1 MFRDNALHRK
11 PSTLYATT
19 VLVVVLTIVLGANY
33 IYKAPIQPMF
43 LIAWLFVYPAC
54 MNLGYSL
61 KEIDSGVMESCKK
74 GFGAVLIMM
83 AVGAIISTW
92 IAAGTVPAIIYYGLQ
107 IISPKIFLLTTFILC
122 SMVSLACGTSWGTM
136 GTAGIAMFAVGASL
150 GIPAPLTVGAI
161 VSGSYLGDMISPM
174 SDSTNVVSAAVGAN
188 LITHCKQLAYIAA
201 PVSIITSLAYYV
213 VGLRFAVDTFDNSY
227 IVAVSNAISSQ
238 FNLGFVAFL
247 PMIFLLWLLMTKKPA
262 MLSMIASALLGCFVA
277 VLYQGLP
284 STSAIQVF
292 WTGFNISTGN
302 TFIDT
307 LLNRGGVQSM
317 FAPACLMFYAFGMIG
332 AFNTVG
338 ILDAIIE
345 PIVRKIKTV
354 VQLTAASQIISIIG
368 NMMGTNTFSLLMTGS
383 IMMPVYD
390 KYGLHPT
397 NLSKAINATST
408 VICPLIPWNASGI
421 YVVAL
426 FGVNTMA
433 FAPYAFYSYLMP
445 IAAFLFV
452 VLGLKIIPANVDL
465 EGKYSGLVIE
475 EQKENA

>member
-1 MFRDNALHRK
+1 MFKKGVAHKK
-11 PSTLYATT
+11 PSTCYAAS
-19 VLVVVLTIVLGANY
+19 VLIIVLAIVLGANY
-33 IYKAPIQPMF
+33 RFDAPIQPMF

-54 MNLGYSL
+54 MSLGYTL
-61 KEIDSGVMESCKK
+61 KEIDDGVMESCKK

-107 IISPKIFLLTTFILC
+107 IISPKVFLLTTFVLC

-136 GTAGIAMFAVGASL
+136 GTAGIAMYAVGASL

-161 VSGSYLGDMISPM
+161 VSGSYLGDMVSPM
-174 SDSTNVVSAAVGAN
+174 SDSTNVVAAAVGMD

-201 PVSIITSLAYYV
+201 PVSIITAALYYII
-213 VGLRFAVDTFDNSY
+213 GLRFSVDTFDNSY
-227 IVAVSNAISSQ
+227 IIEVSSAIAAQ
-238 FNLGFVAFL
+238 FNLGFAVFL
-247 PMIFLLWLLMTKKPA
+247 PMIFLLILLMSNKPA
-262 MLSMIASALLGCFVA
+262 MLSMVASALLGCFIA
-277 VLYQGLP
+277 VLYQDLP

-292 WTGFNISTGN
+292 WTGFKISTGN

-338 ILDAIIE
+338 ILDAIVE
-345 PIVRKIKTV
+345 PIVRRVRTV
-354 VQLTAASQIISIIG
+354 IQLTAASQFISIIG
-368 NMMGTNTFSLLMTGS
+368 NMLGTNTFSLLMTGTLMS
-383 IMMPVYD
+383 PVYA
-390 KYGLHPT
+390 KHGLHPT

-408 VICPLIPWNASGI
+408 VFCPLIPWNASGI

-426 FGVNTMA
+426 FGISTA
-433 FAPYAFYSYLMP
+433 SFAPYAFYSYIMP

-452 VLGLKIIPANVDL
+452 VFGLKVVPASVNLDRTDVGGA
-465 EGKYSGLVIE
+465 EIKTESE
-475 EQKENA
+475 